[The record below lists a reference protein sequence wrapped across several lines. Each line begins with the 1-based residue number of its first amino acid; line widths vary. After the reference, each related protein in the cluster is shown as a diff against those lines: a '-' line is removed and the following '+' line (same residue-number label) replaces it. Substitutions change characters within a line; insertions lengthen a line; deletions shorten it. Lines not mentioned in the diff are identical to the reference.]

1 MMLRGIDVSTHQ
13 GTIDWDEVAG
23 AGLSFAIIK
32 ATQGRSEATAGL
44 RNFTDSKFKRNIAEA
59 HRIGLRVGVY
69 HYLTAQTVGEAM
81 EEAEYFLSVIE
92 PYKPLID
99 LWAVADVES
108 KYLPKDKTPL
118 TQIVNTFCSRVTSA
132 GLQPMVYTNPDYLK
146 HRLGDISY
154 WPLWLALWRKK
165 TNVPAV
171 KDYPSMKLWQWGGEA
186 ISGIEGKTDANFAIV
201 DLPEIEEKPAS
212 APVQKPKPEIK
223 DETPSAWAAD
233 AVEWAKDKGV
243 LLGDGDGKYRPHD
256 ALTREEAC
264 LIAKRVY
271 EAAVEDAAAAVA
283 RRLTEAFELQEGR
296 HAEN

>member
-13 GTIDWDEVAG
+13 GTVDWDEVAG

-44 RNFTDSKFKRNIAEA
+44 RNFTDSKFKRNITEA

-81 EEAEYFLSVIE
+81 EEAEYFLYVVE

-99 LWAVADVES
+99 LWAVVDVES
-108 KYLPKDKTPL
+108 KYLPKDKTLL

-132 GLQPMVYTNPDYLK
+132 GMRPMVYTNPDYLK
-146 HRLGDISY
+146 HRLNDVSY
-154 WPLWLALWRKK
+154 WPLWLALWRNK
-165 TNVPAV
+165 TNVPTVA
-171 KDYPSMKLWQWGGEA
+171 DYPAMKLWQWGSEKIPG
-186 ISGIEGKTDANFAIV
+186 ISGKTDANFAIV
-201 DLPEIEEKPAS
+201 DLPEIEGNDYVADVNKK
-212 APVQKPKPEIK
+212 VVVN
-223 DETPSAWAAD
+223 ETPSAWAAD

-264 LIAKRVY
+264 LIAQRTYNKAIEV
-271 EAAVEDAAAAVA
+271 AVDYFA
-283 RRLTEAFELQEGR
+283 RRMIAILEDM
-296 HAEN
+296 

>member
-13 GTIDWDEVAG
+13 GTVDWDEVAG

-44 RNFTDSKFKRNIAEA
+44 RNFTDSKFKRNITEA

-81 EEAEYFLSVIE
+81 EEAKYFLSVIA

-99 LWAVADVES
+99 LWAVVDVES
-108 KYLPKDKTPL
+108 KYLPKDKTLL
-118 TQIVNTFCSRVTSA
+118 TQIVNTFCSCLVTA
-132 GLQPMVYTNPDYLK
+132 ELEPMVYTNPDYLK
-146 HRLGDISY
+146 HRLNDISY

-165 TNVPAV
+165 TNAPTV

-186 ISGIEGKTDANFAIV
+186 ISGINGNVDANFAIV
-201 DLPEIEEKPAS
+201 DLPEIKEEPAP
-212 APVQKPKPEIK
+212 APVQKPKPVTN
-223 DETPSAWAAD
+223 DETPSAWAAE
-233 AVEWAKDKGV
+233 AVKWAKVKGI

-264 LIAKRVY
+264 LIAS
-271 EAAVEDAAAAVA
+271 
-283 RRLTEAFELQEGR
+283 RLTDSVAADIAERLMEALK
-296 HAEN
+296 

>member
-1 MMLRGIDVSTHQ
+1 MMQRGIDVSTHQ

-44 RNFTDSKFKRNIAEA
+44 RNFTDSKFKHNITEA

-99 LWAVADVES
+99 LWAVVDVES
-108 KYLPKDKTPL
+108 KYLPKGKTLL

-132 GLQPMVYTNPDYLK
+132 GLRPMVYTNPDYIK
-146 HRLGDISY
+146 HRLNDSSY
-154 WPLWLALWRKK
+154 WPLWLALWRNK
-165 TNVPAV
+165 TNVPKV
-171 KDYPSMKLWQWGGEA
+171 SDYPSMKLWQWGGEA
-186 ISGIEGKTDANFAIV
+186 IPGISGKTDANFAIA
-201 DLPEIEEKPAS
+201 DLPAIKEEPAPV
-212 APVQKPKPEIK
+212 PVQKPKPVTGY
-223 DETPSAWAAD
+223 ETPSAWAAD
-233 AVEWAKDKGV
+233 AVKWAKDKGV

-264 LIAKRVY
+264 LIASRLTDSV
-271 EAAVEDAAAAVA
+271 AADIA
-283 RRLTEAFELQEGR
+283 RRLMEALK
-296 HAEN
+296 

>member
-1 MMLRGIDVSTHQ
+1 MMLRGIDASTHQ

-44 RNFTDSKFKRNIAEA
+44 RNFTDSKFKRNITEA

-69 HYLTAQTVGEAM
+69 HYLTAQTVSEAM
-81 EEAEYFLSVIE
+81 EEAKYFLSVIE

-99 LWAVADVES
+99 LWAVVDVES
-108 KYLPKDKTPL
+108 KYLPKDKTLL
-118 TQIVNTFCSRVTSA
+118 TQIVNTFCSCLVTA
-132 GLQPMVYTNPDYLK
+132 DLEPMVYTNPDFLK
-146 HRLGDISY
+146 NRLNDISY

-165 TNVPAV
+165 TNVPTV
-171 KDYPSMKLWQWGGEA
+171 KDYPAMKLWQWGGEA
-186 ISGIEGKTDANFAIV
+186 VAGINGNVDANFAIV
-201 DLPEIEEKPAS
+201 DLPAVKEEPAPV
-212 APVQKPKPEIK
+212 PVQKPKPVTK

-233 AVEWAKDKGV
+233 AVKWAKDKGI

-264 LIAKRVY
+264 LIAS
-271 EAAVEDAAAAVA
+271 
-283 RRLTEAFELQEGR
+283 RLTDSVAADIAERLMEALK
-296 HAEN
+296 

>member
-13 GTIDWDEVAG
+13 GTVDWDEVAG

-44 RNFTDSKFKRNIAEA
+44 RNFTDSKFKRNITEA

-81 EEAEYFLSVIE
+81 EEAKYFLSVIE

-99 LWAVADVES
+99 LWAVVDVES
-108 KYLPKDKTPL
+108 KYLPKDKTLL
-118 TQIVNTFCSRVTSA
+118 TQIVNTFCSCLVTTEYE
-132 GLQPMVYTNPDYLK
+132 PMVYTNPDFLK
-146 HRLGDISY
+146 HRLNDISY

-165 TNVPAV
+165 TNVPTVA
-171 KDYPSMKLWQWGGEA
+171 DYPAMKLWQWGGEA
-186 ISGIEGKTDANFAIV
+186 IPGINGNVDANFAIV
-201 DLPEIEEKPAS
+201 DLPEIKGNDHI
-212 APVQKPKPEIK
+212 VDVDKKVTV
-223 DETPSAWAAD
+223 DETPSAWSAD
-233 AVEWAKDKGV
+233 AVKWAKDKGI

-264 LIAKRVY
+264 LIAQRGY
-271 EAAVEDAAAAVA
+271 EQSVDDAAEYVVQ
-283 RRLTEAFELQEGR
+283 RLMASLEGK
-296 HAEN
+296 

>member
-13 GTIDWDEVAG
+13 GTVDWDEVAG

-44 RNFTDSKFKRNIAEA
+44 RNFTDSKFKRNITEA

-81 EEAEYFLSVIE
+81 EEAKYFLSVVE

-99 LWAVADVES
+99 LWAVVDVES
-108 KYLPKDKTPL
+108 KYLPKDKTLL
-118 TQIVNTFCSRVTSA
+118 TQIVNTFCSCLVTA
-132 GLQPMVYTNPDYLK
+132 ELEPMVYTNPDFLK
-146 HRLGDISY
+146 SRLNDISY

-171 KDYPSMKLWQWGGEA
+171 KDYPSMKLWQWGGET
-186 ISGIEGKTDANFAIV
+186 IPGINGNVDANFAIG
-201 DLPEIEEKPAS
+201 DLPPIKEEPAP
-212 APVQKPKPEIK
+212 APTQKPKPVTN
-223 DETPSAWAAD
+223 DETPSAWAAE
-233 AVEWAKDKGV
+233 AVKWAKDKGI

-264 LIAKRVY
+264 LIAS
-271 EAAVEDAAAAVA
+271 
-283 RRLTEAFELQEGR
+283 RLTDSVAADIAERLMEALK
-296 HAEN
+296 

>member
-1 MMLRGIDVSTHQ
+1 MLRGIDVSTHQ

-44 RNFTDSKFKRNIAEA
+44 RNFTDSKFKRNITEA

-81 EEAEYFLSVIE
+81 EEAKYFLSVIE

-99 LWAVADVES
+99 LWAVVDVES
-108 KYLPKDKTPL
+108 KHLPKDKTLL

-132 GLQPMVYTNPDYLK
+132 GMQPMVYTNPDYLK
-146 HRLGDISY
+146 HRLNDISY
-154 WPLWLALWRKK
+154 WPLWLALWRNE
-165 TNVPAV
+165 TNVPTV
-171 KDYPSMKLWQWGGEA
+171 KDYPAMKLWQWGSEK
-186 ISGIEGKTDANFAIV
+186 ISGISGDADANFAIV
-201 DLPEIEEKPAS
+201 GLPVIKEEPTQ
-212 APVQKPKPEIK
+212 APVQKPKPEVK

-233 AVEWAKDKGV
+233 AVEWAKDKGI

-256 ALTREEAC
+256 AMTREEAC
-264 LIAKRVY
+264 LIAQRVY
-271 EAAVEDAAAAVA
+271 DALIDDGVSGVVNKIIDA
-283 RRLTEAFELQEGR
+283 LKEG
-296 HAEN
+296 

>member
-13 GTIDWDEVAG
+13 GTVDWDEVAG

-44 RNFTDSKFKRNIAEA
+44 RNFTDSKFKRNITEA

-99 LWAVADVES
+99 LWSVVDVES
-108 KYLPKDKTPL
+108 KYLPKDKTLL

-132 GLQPMVYTNPDYLK
+132 GLRPMVYTNPDYIK
-146 HRLGDISY
+146 HRLNDISY

-165 TNVPAV
+165 TNAPTV
-171 KDYPSMKLWQWGGEA
+171 KDYPSMKLWQWGSEA
-186 ISGIEGKTDANFAIV
+186 ISGINGNVDANFAIV
-201 DLPEIEEKPAS
+201 DLPAIKEEPAP
-212 APVQKPKPEIK
+212 APVQKPKPEVK
-223 DETPSAWAAD
+223 DETPSAWAAE
-233 AVEWAKDKGV
+233 AFSWARENGI

-256 ALTREEAC
+256 ALTRQEAC
-264 LIAKRVY
+264 LVAQRTYDKAI
-271 EAAVEDAAAAVA
+271 EGAVDHFA
-283 RRLTEAFELQEGR
+283 RRMIAILEDM
-296 HAEN
+296 

>member
-32 ATQGRSEATAGL
+32 ATQGISEATAGL
-44 RNFTDSKFKRNIAEA
+44 RNFTDSKFKRNITEA

-92 PYKPLID
+92 PYKQLID
-99 LWAVADVES
+99 LWAVVDVES
-108 KYLPKDKTPL
+108 KYLPKDKTLL

-132 GLQPMVYTNPDYLK
+132 GMPPMVYTNPDYLK
-146 HRLGDISY
+146 HRLNDISY

-165 TNVPAV
+165 TNVPTVAE
-171 KDYPSMKLWQWGGEA
+171 YPSLKLWQWGGEA
-186 ISGIEGKTDANFAIV
+186 ISGISGKVDANFAIAG
-201 DLPEIEEKPAS
+201 LPAIKEEPAT
-212 APVQKPKPEIK
+212 APVQKPKPVTK

-233 AVEWAKDKGV
+233 AVKWAKDKKI

-264 LIAKRVY
+264 LIARRVY
-271 EAAVEDAAAAVA
+271 DALIDDGVSDIVNKIIDA
-283 RRLTEAFELQEGR
+283 LKEG
-296 HAEN
+296 

>member
-44 RNFTDSKFKRNIAEA
+44 RNFADSKFKRNITEA

-99 LWAVADVES
+99 LWSVVDVES
-108 KYLPKDKTPL
+108 KYLPKDKTLL

-132 GLQPMVYTNPDYLK
+132 GLRPMVYTNPDYIK
-146 HRLGDISY
+146 HRLNDISY

-165 TNVPAV
+165 TNVPTV
-171 KDYPSMKLWQWGGEA
+171 KDYPSMKLWQWGSEA
-186 ISGIEGKTDANFAIV
+186 ISGINGNVDANFAIV
-201 DLPEIEEKPAS
+201 DLPAIKEEPAP
-212 APVQKPKPEIK
+212 APVKKPEPK
-223 DETPSAWAAD
+223 QEVTDETPSVWAAD
-233 AVEWAKDKGV
+233 AVKWAKDKGI

-256 ALTREEAC
+256 AMTREEAC
-264 LIAKRVY
+264 LIAQRVY
-271 EAAVEDAAAAVA
+271 DALIDDGVSGVVNKIIDA
-283 RRLTEAFELQEGR
+283 LKEG
-296 HAEN
+296 

>member
-13 GTIDWDEVAG
+13 GTVDWDEVAG

-44 RNFTDSKFKRNIAEA
+44 RNFTDSKFKRNITEA

-99 LWAVADVES
+99 LWAVVDVES
-108 KYLPKDKTPL
+108 KYLPKDKTLL
-118 TQIVNTFCSRVTSA
+118 TQIVNTFCSRVVST
-132 GLQPMVYTNPDYLK
+132 GMQPMVYTNPDYLK
-146 HRLGDISY
+146 HRLNDVSY
-154 WPLWLALWRKK
+154 WPLWLALWRNK
-165 TNVPAV
+165 TNVPTV
-171 KDYPSMKLWQWGGEA
+171 KGYPSMKLWQWGSEV
-186 ISGIEGKTDANFAIV
+186 ISGISGKTDANFAIV
-201 DLPEIEEKPAS
+201 DLPETKEEPAT
-212 APVQKPKPEIK
+212 APVQKPKPETK

-233 AVEWAKDKGV
+233 AVKWAKDKGI

-271 EAAVEDAAAAVA
+271 DKAVDGAVDDFVNNLIYA
-283 RRLTEAFELQEGR
+283 LR
-296 HAEN
+296 

>member
-44 RNFTDSKFKRNIAEA
+44 RNFTDSKFKRNITEA

-81 EEAEYFLSVIE
+81 EEAEYFLSVVE

-99 LWAVADVES
+99 LWAVVDVES
-108 KYLPKDKTPL
+108 KYLPKDKTLL

-132 GLQPMVYTNPDYLK
+132 GMQPMVYTNPDYLK
-146 HRLGDISY
+146 NRLNDISY

-165 TNVPAV
+165 TNVPTV
-171 KDYPSMKLWQWGGEA
+171 NDYPSMKLWQWGGEA
-186 ISGIEGKTDANFAIV
+186 IPGISGNTDANFAIV
-201 DLPEIEEKPAS
+201 DLPEIKGNNHIVDADKKVS
-212 APVQKPKPEIK
+212 AGK
-223 DETPSAWAAD
+223 DETPSVWAAD
-233 AVEWAKDKGV
+233 AVKWAKDKGI

-264 LIAKRVY
+264 LIAERVY
-271 EAAVEDAAAAVA
+271 DKALEGAVDSFA
-283 RRLTEAFELQEGR
+283 RRMIAILEDM
-296 HAEN
+296 

>member
-13 GTIDWDEVAG
+13 GTVDWDEVAG

-44 RNFTDSKFKRNIAEA
+44 RNFTDSKFKRNITEA

-99 LWAVADVES
+99 LWAVVDVES
-108 KYLPKDKTPL
+108 KYLPKDKTLL
-118 TQIVNTFCSRVTSA
+118 TQIVNTFCSRVNSA
-132 GLQPMVYTNPDYLK
+132 GFYPMIYTNPDYLK
-146 HRLGDISY
+146 NRLNDVSY
-154 WPLWLALWRKK
+154 WPLWLALWRSK
-165 TNVPAV
+165 TNVPTV
-171 KDYPSMKLWQWGGEA
+171 KDYPSMKLWQWGSEK
-186 ISGIEGKTDANFAIV
+186 ITGINGNVDANFAIV
-201 DLPEIEEKPAS
+201 DLPEIKEES
-212 APVQKPKPEIK
+212 APAPEPAQNTAYVN
-223 DETPSAWAAD
+223 ETPSVWAAD
-233 AVEWAKDKGV
+233 AVKWAKDKGV

-264 LIAKRVY
+264 LIAERVY
-271 EAAVEDAAAAVA
+271 DKALEGAVDHFA
-283 RRLTEAFELQEGR
+283 RRMIAILEDM
-296 HAEN
+296 

>member
-44 RNFTDSKFKRNIAEA
+44 RNFTDSKFKRNITEA

-69 HYLTAQTVGEAM
+69 HYLTAQTVSEAM

-99 LWAVADVES
+99 LWAVVDVES
-108 KYLPKDKTPL
+108 KFLPKDKTLL

-132 GLQPMVYTNPDYLK
+132 GMQPMIYTNPDYLK
-146 HRLGDISY
+146 HRLNDISY

-165 TNVPAV
+165 TNVPKV
-171 KDYPSMKLWQWGGEA
+171 SDYPAMKLWQWGSEK
-186 ISGIEGKTDANFAIV
+186 ISGINGKTDANFAIV
-201 DLPEIEEKPAS
+201 DLPEIKEEPAP
-212 APVQKPKPEIK
+212 APTQKPKPETK

-233 AVEWAKDKGV
+233 AVKWAKVNGI

-264 LIAKRVY
+264 LIAQRTYDK
-271 EAAVEDAAAAVA
+271 AIDGAVDHFA
-283 RRLTEAFELQEGR
+283 RRMIEILEDM
-296 HAEN
+296 